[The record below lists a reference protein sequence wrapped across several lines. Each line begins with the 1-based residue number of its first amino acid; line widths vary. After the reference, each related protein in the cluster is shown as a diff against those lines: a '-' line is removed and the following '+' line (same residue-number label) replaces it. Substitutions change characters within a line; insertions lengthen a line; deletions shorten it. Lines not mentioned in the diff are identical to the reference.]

1 MLPEATASIGYCV
14 FSARRVPYQN
24 PKTAAIIRRI
34 MIAVWKYSFFHSRP
48 VVDVVNDSPSVNE
61 TFLVDYRQPALKLNA
76 LRIEKE
82 GDGRV

>member
-1 MLPEATASIGYCV
+1 
-14 FSARRVPYQN
+14 
-24 PKTAAIIRRI
+24 

-82 GDGRV
+82 GDG